1 MRRSPPR
8 FATVTRW
15 RSSRPW
21 PEAELGAAWAAI
33 THEPIDAARLLG
45 SSLSDDDGAALL
57 FWGVVRNHNDGRA
70 VSPAEYT
77 AYAEM
82 AERTMRRIAE
92 EAIARFGVGDVR
104 VVHRVGKLAVG
115 EASVAIAVA
124 SPHRAEA
131 YEASR
136 YVIEELK
143 RRVPVW
149 KREGYVDGESEW
161 VPGFSAASGP
171 EGRPV

>member
-1 MRRSPPR
+1 MDGNLAR
-8 FATVTRW
+8 VT
-15 RSSRPW
+15 
-21 PEAELGAAWAAI
+21 AD
-33 THEPIDAARLLG
+33 PIDATALLG
-45 SSLSDDDGAALL
+45 GALSPADGAALL
-57 FWGVVRNHNDGRA
+57 FWGVVRNEHGGRA
-70 VSPAEYT
+70 VSSLEYS

-82 AERTMRRIAE
+82 AEREMLRIAD
-92 EAIARFGVGDVR
+92 EARARWSTGAIH
-104 VVHRVGKLAVG
+104 VVHRIGLLAVG

-149 KREGYVDGESEW
+149 KREGYVDGATEW
-161 VPGFSAASGP
+161 VPGFTPAVEAS
-171 EGRPV
+171 